1 MGREEDHD
9 NEIDMGI
16 PSSLSVLLGVRTEDV
31 VMLSEVGRLVSDAME
46 AAGLPAVTAFEL
58 PLDARVRRGDAARLR
73 AELVKTVERN
83 VDVKIGAMST
93 VFLLRDRDDLHHWDI
108 SVSWCREDAPDLRIA
123 IVSLLQFTRH
133 ILRALPVTYAT
144 VERSAGAAACLPSVP
159 LAERGP
165 YAVVVTEQEVAEAYE
180 DPEAFWG
187 AWDDIEEF
195 GGLRLC
201 SRALDAI
208 TSPDFLR
215 AIKDGQWA
223 MARAARAGFK
233 VTPPLWATDAEM
245 DIYMEGASCLDT
257 VGYDADTAHLEVSC
271 VLDPGQQIPGWELGA
286 LGDIL
291 DEEELE
297 DGRPLASL
305 RVIFTDRDSAHAEKR
320 PLLDMRAQVAYL
332 DEDGELV
339 EVTDP

>member
-1 MGREEDHD
+1 MGRERSDE
-9 NEIDMGI
+9 EIALGI
-16 PSSLSVLLGVRTEDV
+16 PRGLWAPVGIRTESVLR
-31 VMLSEVGRLVSDAME
+31 LSEVGTIVCDAIDV
-46 AAGLPAVTAFEL
+46 AGILPVRAYEL
-58 PLDARVRRGDAARLR
+58 PLEACVRRGDAARLR
-73 AELVKTVERN
+73 AELANSAERD
-83 VDVKIGAMST
+83 VDIKMGKSST
-93 VFLLRDRDDLHHWDI
+93 IFVWRDPDDVHLWRIRAHWE
-108 SVSWCREDAPDLRIA
+108 REDVPDLRDGIKR
-123 IVSLLQFTRH
+123 VLEFVRH
-133 ILRALPVTYAT
+133 IIGASPVTYAS
-144 VERSAGAAACLPSVP
+144 VERSDGYAGCLPGVP
-159 LAERGP
+159 VARRRP
-165 YAVVVTEQEVAEAYE
+165 YAVVVTEQEVADAYE

-215 AIKDGQWA
+215 AIKDGQWR

-245 DIYMEGASCLDT
+245 DIYMEGASCLET

-271 VLDPGQQIPGWELGA
+271 VLEPGQQIPGWEFGA
-286 LGDIL
+286 LREMI

-305 RVIFTDRDSAHAEKR
+305 RVIFTDRDSAHREKR